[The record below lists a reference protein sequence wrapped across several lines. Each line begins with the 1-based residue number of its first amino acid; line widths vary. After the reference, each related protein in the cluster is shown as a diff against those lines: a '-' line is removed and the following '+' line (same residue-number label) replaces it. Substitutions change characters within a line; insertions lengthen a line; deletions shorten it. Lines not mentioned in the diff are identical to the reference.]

1 MSPAVYKA
9 TDGKIV
15 DILKLGL
22 NPRADGT
29 KRIVGLAVADER
41 IDLLYLAGR
50 HIVGTG
56 EPEQAFLRLLRRQVA
71 AYLAH
76 DHRQLRPMPD
86 GNTIGSPL
94 PIMLLGGLRKKLGML
109 GRGYP
114 SSSAC
119 AL

>member
-1 MSPAVYKA
+1 MS
-9 TDGKIV
+9 GS
-15 DILKLGL
+15 
-22 NPRADGT
+22 
-29 KRIVGLAVADER
+29 
-41 IDLLYLAGR
+41 DLLYLAGR

-76 DHRQLRPMPD
+76 DHRQLR
-86 GNTIGSPL
+86 L
-94 PIMLLGGLRKKLGML
+94 MLDAAHARRQYDRFAVTDNAARRLEEKLGML